1 MEDHTSALE
10 REDNAGLN
18 PSINASPGARNL
30 LRFILP
36 SLAGIA
42 LFLVPITV
50 NGDVTLLV
58 NLIIKATKTAMGS
71 MLLPFVL
78 VVLGFSALCSTV
90 GFVKKDFFKGY
101 WAGLFNVGPINLA
114 IRICSFLLG
123 IIIFFQL
130 GPEFIWS
137 KNTGG
142 MMLNDVVA
150 NLIPF
155 FLWAGMLMPLL
166 TEFGLM
172 EFIGNLLMPIM
183 RPIFKLPGCSA
194 VNCAVAW
201 VGSGT
206 MGIVLTNK
214 IYEDGYYTRREAV
227 AIATGYAIPSIA
239 IVFLLTSFLHM
250 SPYFPTIYLTV
261 IGVALTI
268 NIILARIPPIAGFSA
283 NYAPDAPHRDM
294 SELTPA
300 GQSKLGYALKTAA
313 ERGGEKKENIVKSG
327 LKITGDIWFTLEP
340 IVLFIGTIGTIVVEY
355 TDIVKY
361 LALPLEGLL
370 SVLGLPEAPLAGQ
383 SILLGGVDVFLPF
396 VVGSGIESELTKFVI
411 SVVCSMQIIFLTET
425 GPLLLK
431 LKLGLKFWHLLALF
445 LLRTVMGILLATPV
459 AYMLFG

>member
-1 MEDHTSALE
+1 MEENSSAIPQ
-10 REDNAGLN
+10 NG
-18 PSINASPGARNL
+18 SINTVNL
-30 LRFILP
+30 LRFLIP
-36 SLAGIA
+36 SLAGVI
-42 LFLVPITV
+42 LFLVPITYD
-50 NGDVTLLV
+50 GDPTLVV
-58 NLIIKATKTAMGS
+58 NLIIKATKAAMGS
-71 MLLPFVL
+71 MLLPFVIA
-78 VVLGFSALCSTV
+78 VLGFSALCSTAAYM
-90 GFVKKDFFKGY
+90 KKDLFTGY
-101 WAGLFNVGPINLA
+101 WGRLFNVGPINLG
-114 IRICSFLLG
+114 IRILSFILSILVY
-123 IIIFFQL
+123 FQI

-155 FLWAGMLMPLL
+155 FLWAGMLLPLL

-172 EFIGNLLMPIM
+172 EFIGTLLMPIM
-183 RPIFKLPGCSA
+183 RPIFKIPGCSA

-227 AIATGYAIPSIA
+227 AIATGYAVPSIA
-239 IVFLLTSFLHM
+239 IVFLLTSFLNM
-250 SPYFPTIYLTV
+250 SPYFPIIYVTV
-261 IGVALTI
+261 ISVALLV
-268 NIILARIPPIAGFSA
+268 NIILARIPPIARMGA
-283 NYAPDAPHRDM
+283 EYAPEAPARDM
-294 SELTPA
+294 SETTPE
-300 GQSKLGYALKTAA
+300 GYSKMGYALKSAS
-313 ERGGEKKENIVKSG
+313 ERGGEKKENLIFSG

-340 IVLFIGTIGTIVVEY
+340 IVLFIGTVGTIIVEY

-370 SVLGLPEAPLAGQ
+370 SLLNLPEAALAGQ
-383 SILLGGVDVFLPF
+383 SIFLGGVDVFLPF

-411 SVVCSMQIIFLTET
+411 SVVCTMQIIFLTET

-431 LKLGLKFWHLLALF
+431 LKLGLKFWHLLVIW
-445 LLRTVMGILLATPV
+445 LLRTVLGILLATPV

>member
-1 MEDHTSALE
+1 MAENENATTYKE
-10 REDNAGLN
+10 RPNT
-18 PSINASPGARNL
+18 INL
-30 LRFILP
+30 LRFLIP
-36 SLAGIA
+36 SLAGVI
-42 LFLVPITV
+42 LFLVPITY
-50 NGDVTLLV
+50 NGEVTLVV

-71 MLLPFVL
+71 MLLPFVM
-78 VVLGFSALCSTV
+78 VVLGFSAAASSI
-90 GFVKKDFFKGY
+90 GFLKKDFFSGY
-101 WAGLFNVGPINLA
+101 WGRLFNVGPVNLA
-114 IRICSFLLG
+114 IRVLSFILSVC
-123 IIIFFQL
+123 IYYQI

-142 MMLNDVVA
+142 MMLTDVVA

-172 EFIGNLLMPIM
+172 EFIGNLLMPVM

-214 IYEDGYYTRREAV
+214 IYEDGYYTRREAI

-250 SPYFPTIYLTV
+250 SPYFPTIYVTV
-261 IGVALTI
+261 IGVALAV
-268 NIILARIPPIAGFSA
+268 NIILARIPPIARMNA
-283 NYAPDAPHRDM
+283 AYAPGAPRRDM
-294 SELTPA
+294 SEITPE
-300 GQSKLGYALKTAA
+300 GRSKFGHALKTAA
-313 ERGGEKKENIVKSG
+313 DRGGEKKENLIFSG

-355 TDIVKY
+355 TPIVKY

-370 SVLGLPEAPLAGQ
+370 SMLGLPEAGLAGQ
-383 SILLGGVDVFLPF
+383 CIFLGGVDVFLPY
-396 VVGSGIESELTKFVI
+396 VVGSGLESELTRFVV
-411 SVVCSMQIIFLTET
+411 SVVCAMQIIFLTET
-425 GPLLLK
+425 GPLLMK
-431 LKLGLKFWHLLALF
+431 LDLGLKFRHLLVIW
-445 LLRTVMGILLATPV
+445 LLRTVLGILLVTPA